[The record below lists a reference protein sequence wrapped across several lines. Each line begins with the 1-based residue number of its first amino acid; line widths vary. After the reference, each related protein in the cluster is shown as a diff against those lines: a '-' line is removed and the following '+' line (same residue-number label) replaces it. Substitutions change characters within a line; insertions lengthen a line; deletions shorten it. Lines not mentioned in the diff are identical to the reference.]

1 MKARLSSPLPKVA
14 AGVNI
19 PQEKAEIIAEVMA
32 EVGGKYTAAANDCG
46 ADSVGYVCGLSGYI
60 ESTARTEVTEELL
73 IFSGLDSK
81 DLNKAV
87 TMLRSKG
94 CDVPLK
100 AMVTPHN
107 RDWTVSALA
116 GELAREHEYM
126 NSRGKRENDGQE

>member
-32 EVGGKYTAAANDCG
+32 AVGGKYTASAKDCG
-46 ADSVGYVCGLSGYI
+46 ADSVGYVCGLSGYT

-94 CDVPLK
+94 CDIPLK

>member
-32 EVGGKYTAAANDCG
+32 AVGGKYTASANDCG
-46 ADSVGYVCGLSGYI
+46 ADSVGYVCGLSGHT
-60 ESTARTEVTEELL
+60 ESTERTEVTEELL

-94 CDVPLK
+94 CDIPLK

-126 NSRGKRENDGQE
+126 NSRGKRENDG

>member
-1 MKARLSSPLPKVA
+1 MKARLSAPLPKVG

-19 PQEKAEIIAEVMA
+19 PQEKADVVAEVMA
-32 EVGGKYTAAANDCG
+32 EVGGKFIAAPNDCG
-46 ADSVGYVCGLSGYI
+46 ADTVGYVCGLSGYT
-60 ESTARTEVTEELL
+60 ENEARTEVTEKIL
-73 IFSGLDSK
+73 IFSGLDNK

-94 CDVPLK
+94 CEIPLK

-126 NSRGKRENDGQE
+126 TSRGKRDSDG

>member
-1 MKARLSSPLPKVA
+1 MKARLSAPLPKVA

-19 PQEKAEIIAEVMA
+19 PQEKADIIAEVMA
-32 EVGGKYTAAANDCG
+32 SVGGKYIAAANDCG
-46 ADSVGYVCGLSGYI
+46 EDSVGYVCGLSGYT
-60 ESTARTEVTEELL
+60 ESEARTEVTEELL

-94 CDVPLK
+94 CDIPLK

-116 GELAREHEYM
+116 SELAGEHEYM
-126 NSRGKRENDGQE
+126 TSRGKRDSDG